1 MAEMNT
7 TTSTE
12 ATTETNTTAPADEMN
27 IKGTPEGQDTAD
39 AQKVSEN
46 AEIARLKAE
55 LAKQKASLDKAT
67 KEAGDAKK
75 ALRAHQSA
83 EEAAAEAEKERQ
95 EAIEKE
101 LQELRKE
108 RAVAVSSKKVFTFIQ
123 DENTANAIA
132 NALYGAEDIDAAL
145 DAFQKAWTA
154 REKALKVE
162 YGKLP
167 APGIG
172 NSDGPT
178 ISRSQLDSMG
188 YKDRIAFKQKHPEEY
203 EKLMGR

>member
-1 MAEMNT
+1 MAEMDN
-7 TTSTE
+7 TSTVD
-12 ATTETNTTAPADEMN
+12 TKDTNGTETATAETTQTAAPETD
-27 IKGTPEGQDTAD
+27 D
-39 AQKVSEN
+39 AQKATDN

-55 LAKQKASLDKAT
+55 IAKQKAALDKAT

-95 EAIEKE
+95 ESIEKE

-123 DENTANAIA
+123 DENVANTVAG
-132 NALYGAEDIDAAL
+132 ALYGAEDIDAAL
-145 DAFQKAWTA
+145 DAIQKAWTA
-154 REKALKVE
+154 REKALKIE
-162 YGKLP
+162 YGKIP

-172 NSDGPT
+172 SSDGPT
-178 ISRSQLDSMG
+178 ISRAQLDGMG
-188 YKDRIAFKQKHPEEY
+188 YKDRVEFKQKHPEEY